1 MRQHLDKSLE
11 ENSSLKALLSSMKK
25 EVKNAEASAA
35 LNLQIGGEFV
45 VCTTAWGNVRVQT
58 LVETAF

>member
-1 MRQHLDKSLE
+1 
-11 ENSSLKALLSSMKK
+11 MKK